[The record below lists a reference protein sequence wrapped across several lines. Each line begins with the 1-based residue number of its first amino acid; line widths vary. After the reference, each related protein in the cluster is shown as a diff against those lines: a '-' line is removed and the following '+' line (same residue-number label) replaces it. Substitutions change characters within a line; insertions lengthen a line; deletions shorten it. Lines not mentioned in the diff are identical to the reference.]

1 MVTHK
6 FRAGDRVLA
15 LPDAANANIRP
26 GIYTITKV
34 LPVAGF
40 GCQYRAKNDTDTHER
55 VLDEA
60 LLRPANG

>member
-1 MVTHK
+1 MIKHK

-15 LPDAANANIRP
+15 LPDAMNANIRP
-26 GIYTITKV
+26 GIYTIVKV

-40 GCQYRAKNDTDTHER
+40 GCQYRARNATDTHER